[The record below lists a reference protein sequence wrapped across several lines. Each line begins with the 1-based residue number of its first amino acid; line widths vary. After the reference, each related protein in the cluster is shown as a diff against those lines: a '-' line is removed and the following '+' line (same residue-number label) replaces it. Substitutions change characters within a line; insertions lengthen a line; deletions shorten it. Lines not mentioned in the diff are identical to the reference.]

1 MKRKIGVI
9 LVFALVAIM
18 IGTFIK
24 DKIEADQAIDENA
37 KGYDVDLEKEESGIK
52 KEQLAPDFTLQNLA
66 GEEVNLSDF
75 RGKNVI
81 LNFWTTWCP
90 PCKAEMPHMQKYY
103 DKYGEKDNVVI
114 LAVNLTYDSDSEE
127 KVKQFAS
134 SYNIEFPILL
144 TATDAIEKQ
153 YKLVTIPSTFFIDTE
168 GRIQRHIVGPLDLSA
183 LQQYVSEL

>member
-1 MKRKIGVI
+1 MKKKMGII
-9 LVFALVAIM
+9 LVLALVTIM

-24 DKIEADQAIDENA
+24 DRIEADQAINEYA

-52 KEQLAPDFTLQNLA
+52 KSQLAPDFTLKNLA
-66 GEEVNLSDF
+66 GEEVTLSDF
-75 RGKNVI
+75 RGKKVI

-103 DKYGEKDNVVI
+103 DQYGEKDNVII

-134 SYNIEFPILL
+134 SYNIDFPILL
-144 TATDAIEKQ
+144 TQKDMIEKQ
-153 YKLVTIPSTFFIDTE
+153 YKIMTIPSTFFIDTE
-168 GRIQRHIVGPLDLSA
+168 GHIQRQIVGPLDLST

>member
-1 MKRKIGVI
+1 MKRKIGII

-18 IGTFIK
+18 IGSFIK
-24 DKIEADQAIDENA
+24 EKIEENQAISDYA
-37 KGYDVDLEKEESGIK
+37 MGYNVDLEKEESGITK
-52 KEQLAPDFTLQNLA
+52 SQLAPDFTLQNLA
-66 GEEVNLSDF
+66 GEEVTLSDF

-103 DKYGEKDNVVI
+103 DKHGEKDNVII

-134 SYNIEFPILL
+134 SYNIDFPILL
-144 TATDAIEKQ
+144 TQTDTIEKQ
-153 YKLVTIPSTFFIDTE
+153 YKIMTIPSTFFINTE
-168 GRIQRHIVGPLDLSA
+168 GRIQRQIVGPLDLSA